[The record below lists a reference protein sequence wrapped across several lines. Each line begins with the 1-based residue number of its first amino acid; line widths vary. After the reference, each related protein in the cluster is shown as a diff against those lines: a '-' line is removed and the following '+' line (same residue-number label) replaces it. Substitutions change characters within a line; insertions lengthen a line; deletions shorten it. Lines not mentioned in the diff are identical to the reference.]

1 MPIKINSTGGGSV
14 SIDVPSTGGTYTLTA
29 PANNATIFT
38 TDGGAITGNVAFTS
52 NNVTIG
58 GQTAS
63 PFGAKN
69 KLINGDFKIDQ
80 RNAGSSNTYN
90 GFGVDRWYF
99 GPSQN
104 LKGTWGQNYN
114 YGTAPTGFP
123 SYWGWTTGATPV
135 TLGAGDY
142 FTVWQG
148 IEGYNFYDLAY
159 GTSSAK
165 TMTLSFW
172 VKCSLTGP
180 FGGVLSNY
188 AGTRAYPFTY
198 TISAADTWTYIT
210 VSIPGD
216 TSGTWVGF
224 SNAGAAFLL
233 FSLGTGTTYSA
244 TANSWVS
251 GSYYS
256 STGGTNV
263 LGTASAKWAITGV
276 QLEVGPVAT
285 PFEWRHYQHELAL
298 CQRYYEQSNPL
309 VAASAL
315 YNNNDSNVYTVG
327 WNYSGIYGGG
337 AQVFYKQT
345 KRAAP
350 TVNLYTAG
358 IGGYSTTSSGY
369 VNFYQGSWSS
379 ITGSMNVNGVTGFNI
394 SNQGGSTGICYLAF
408 NWTSSCEI

>member
-38 TDGGAITGNVAFTS
+38 TDGGAITGNVSVAGVATFTSNVTFTS
-52 NNVTIG
+52 NNVIIG

-90 GFGVDRWYF
+90 GFGVDRWYY

-104 LKGTWGQNYN
+104 IKGTWGQNFN
-114 YGTAPTGFP
+114 YGSPPTGFS
-123 SYWGWTTGATPV
+123 SYWGFQTGATPV

-165 TMTLSFW
+165 TTTLSFW
-172 VKCSLTGP
+172 VRCSLTGS

-198 TISAADTWTYIT
+198 TIPVADTWTYIT
-210 VSIPGD
+210 LTIPGD

-224 SNAGAAFLL
+224 SNAGAAYLM

-244 TANSWVS
+244 AAGSWVT
-251 GSYYS
+251 GNYYS

-263 LGTASAKWAITGV
+263 LGTATARWAITGV
-276 QLEVGPVAT
+276 QLEVGTVAT
-285 PFEWRHYQHELAL
+285 PFEWRHYQQELAL
-298 CQRYYEQSNPL
+298 CQRYYEVLTGDPGTALL
-309 VAASAL
+309 VHFQYAAS
-315 YNNNDSNVYTVG
+315 
-327 WNYSGIYGGG
+327 NYWQYWYFKT
-337 AQVFYKQT
+337 Q

-350 TVNLYTAG
+350 T
-358 IGGYSTTSSGY
+358 
-369 VNFYQGSWSS
+369 
-379 ITGSMNVNGVTGFNI
+379 ITRVNGTWTNGTPAIQPGIDAVSFNATV
-394 SNQGGSTGICYLAF
+394 NAYLGGVGVGVVGLSA
-408 NWTSSCEI
+408 SSEI